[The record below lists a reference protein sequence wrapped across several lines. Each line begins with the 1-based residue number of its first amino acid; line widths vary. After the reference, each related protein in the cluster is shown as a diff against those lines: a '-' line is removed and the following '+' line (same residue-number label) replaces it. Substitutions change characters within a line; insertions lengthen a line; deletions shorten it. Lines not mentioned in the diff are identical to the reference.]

1 MSGNDGKKVG
11 GPLPGGPPRSRTRN
25 VANNTRPSSMS
36 QSGALSAPA
45 DPACWCGEPSKAR
58 VEGRVLGGLAILAV
72 PVCNDHI
79 PPSQAEADRLI
90 AVTLLAIAEGVAEA
104 DLGVPPGRRRS
115 RRG

>member
-1 MSGNDGKKVG
+1 M
-11 GPLPGGPPRSRTRN
+11 
-25 VANNTRPSSMS
+25 
-36 QSGALSAPA
+36 
-45 DPACWCGEPSKAR
+45 
-58 VEGRVLGGLAILAV
+58 LGGLAILAV